1 MSFEIIPAT
10 KKCPFKGG
18 ESGSFTS
25 PFDEKQ

>member
-10 KKCPFKGG
+10 KKCPFKRG
-18 ESGSFTS
+18 ELGIFTS